1 MSTISNERTLIKAIE
16 FDIFSPEEIRR
27 LSTTCVTE
35 SSQYIGGYPTIS
47 GPNDFRM
54 GTIDRRLKCATCKRN
69 VISCPGH
76 FGVINLNYPVLHPG
90 FIDVILKLIR
100 CVCFFCSEPL
110 LSEKDKTVLKKIKD
124 RKQRLAATAL
134 TAKQKKI
141 CPICGGK
148 QPQYNR
154 SGLSIKCDWSKV
166 SFDDPEEESFC
177 MRPFTSAEVR
187 LILKHIKDDAYKF
200 LMANVHA
207 ARPELLVL
215 TTFVV
220 VPPIVRPSI
229 TVSEGSRARGQDDLT
244 AKISDLLYIYSCL
257 SILYTK

>member
-1 MSTISNERTLIKAIE
+1 MNKLDTERTLIKSIE
-16 FDIFSPEEIRR
+16 FDLFSPEEIKRV
-27 LSTTCVTE
+27 STTNVTE

-54 GTIDRRLKCATCKRN
+54 GSIDRRLKCATCKRS
-69 VISCPGH
+69 VITCPGH

-90 FIDVILKLIR
+90 FIDVILKLVR

-110 LSEKDKTVLKKIKD
+110 LFERDKAALRKIKD
-124 RKQRLAATAL
+124 RKQRLAAAAL
-134 TAKQKKI
+134 SAKMKKT
-141 CPICGGK
+141 CPACGGK
-148 QPQYNR
+148 QPQYNKA
-154 SGLSIKCDWSKV
+154 GLVIKCDWSRV

-177 MRPFTSAEVR
+177 MRPFTSAEIR
-187 LILKHIKDDAYKF
+187 LILKHIKDETYHF
-200 LMANVHA
+200 LMANPRAV
-207 ARPELLVL
+207 RPECLVL

-244 AKISDLLYIYSCL
+244 AKISDLS
-257 SILYTK
+257 TQN

>member
-1 MSTISNERTLIKAIE
+1 MERTLIKLIE
-16 FDIFSPEEIRR
+16 FDLFSPEEIRR
-27 LSTTCVTE
+27 LSTTNVTE

-54 GTIDRRLKCATCKRN
+54 GSIDRRLKCGTCKRN

-100 CVCFFCSEPL
+100 CVCFFCSEAL
-110 LSEKDKTVLKKIKD
+110 LLDRDKLTLKKIKD
-124 RKQRLAATAL
+124 RKQRLAAAAL
-134 TAKQKKI
+134 TAKQKKS
-141 CPICGGK
+141 CPVCGGK
-148 QPQYNR
+148 QPVYNR
-154 SGLSIKCDWSKV
+154 IGLNIKCDWSKV

-187 LILKHIKDDAYKF
+187 LILKHIKDETVHF
-200 LMANVHA
+200 LMANSHCV
-207 ARPELLVL
+207 RPELLVL

-244 AKISDLLYIYSCL
+244 SKISARR
-257 SILYTK
+257 KKK